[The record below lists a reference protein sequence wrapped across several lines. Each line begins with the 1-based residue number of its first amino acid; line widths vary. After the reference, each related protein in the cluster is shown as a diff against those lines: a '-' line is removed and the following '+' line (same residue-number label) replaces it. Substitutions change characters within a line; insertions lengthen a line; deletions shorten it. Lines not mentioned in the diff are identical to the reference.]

1 MPMLLCVSLQGG
13 YLGTVQAHEVKQ
25 NMCTLTG
32 CMTGASVDYL
42 EGLLVHID
50 SLAGKT
56 TVVDCAKGP

>member
-13 YLGTVQAHEVKQ
+13 YIGTVQDPKVKQ

-42 EGLLVHID
+42 EGLSVQID

-56 TVVDCAKGP
+56 TVNGGS